1 MMKNKVIFKKWVEYI
16 LLTMQCI
23 LILILGAEC
32 NNFIIFIL
40 SKVIALLIIYT
51 NHKLIIKY
59 TRLYEWI

>member
-1 MMKNKVIFKKWVEYI
+1 MKNKVIFKKWVEYI
-16 LLTMQCI
+16 LLTIQCI

-40 SKVIALLIIYT
+40 SKVIALLIIYM

-59 TRLYEWI
+59 TRLYERI